1 MRYNDDFKGLKPQFG
16 ATMSESAVLQFQ
28 FSFKAEPIL
37 KWAGGKQIIART
49 LVEFLPKKYERYF
62 DPFVGGAS
70 VALERDAT
78 GGLLNDQNEWLIDT
92 YRAIR
97 NDWRQV
103 ARVLDTIRNTEEEFY
118 RIRAINPKTVDES
131 TRAAMLI
138 YLNKTCFRGLF
149 RVNRHNQFNVPYGKY
164 DRRYYDPANLAAFA
178 EFIGSFELRVG
189 DFEVALAEAEPEDVV
204 YLDPPYHRIGGYS
217 DFNRYT
223 SGKFKE
229 IDHLRLRN
237 VCVDLDRRGIR
248 WVQSNSGT
256 KYIRELY
263 RDFRVSEIMN
273 RREINL
279 DSQSRNITELVI
291 KNF

>member
-1 MRYNDDFKGLKPQFG
+1 
-16 ATMSESAVLQFQ
+16 MSDAALQLQ

-49 LVEFLPKKYERYF
+49 LVEHFPKTYRRYF
-62 DPFVGGAS
+62 EPFVGGCS
-70 VALERDAT
+70 VALESGAT
-78 GGLLNDQNEWLIDT
+78 AGVLNDQNEWLIDT
-92 YRAIR
+92 YQAIR
-97 NDWRQV
+97 SDWRAV
-103 ARVLDTIRNTEEEFY
+103 ADVLDTLKNTEEEYY
-118 RIRAINPKTVDES
+118 RIRVMNPKSMGQQE
-131 TRAAMLI
+131 RAAMLV

-149 RVNRHNQFNVPYGKY
+149 RVNRQNQFNVPYGRY

-178 EFIGSFELRVG
+178 EFLHNFDLRVG
-189 DFEVALAEAEPEDVV
+189 DFEVALADATANDFI

-229 IDHLRLRN
+229 IDHIRLRN
-237 VCVDLDRRGIR
+237 MCTELHARGIR
-248 WVQSNSGT
+248 WVQSNSST
-256 KYIRELY
+256 RFIRELY
-263 RDFRVSEIMN
+263 RDFAISEVTN

-279 DSQSRNITELVI
+279 NSQGRTITELVI

>member
-1 MRYNDDFKGLKPQFG
+1 
-16 ATMSESAVLQFQ
+16 MSLSAALQFQ
-28 FSFKAEPIL
+28 FSFKAEPVL
-37 KWAGGKQIIART
+37 KWAGGKQIIARM
-49 LVEFLPKKYERYF
+49 LVEFLPKTYRRYF

-70 VALERDAT
+70 VALESRAT
-78 GGLLNDQNEWLIDT
+78 SGLLNDQNEWLIDA

-97 NDWRQV
+97 NDCRQV
-103 ARVLDTIRNTEEEFY
+103 ARALDTMKNTEEEFY
-118 RIRAINPKTVDES
+118 RIRAINPKSVDES

-178 EFIGSFELRVG
+178 EFIGGFELRVG

-237 VCVDLDRRGIR
+237 VCVDLDKRGIR
-248 WVQSNSGT
+248 WVQSNSST
-256 KYIRELY
+256 EYIRGLY
-263 RDFRVSEIMN
+263 RDFHVSEIAN

>member
-70 VALERDAT
+70 VALESGAT

>member
-1 MRYNDDFKGLKPQFG
+1 
-16 ATMSESAVLQFQ
+16 MSEAASSQFQ

-37 KWAGGKQIIART
+37 KWAGGKQIIARI
-49 LVEFLPKKYERYF
+49 LAGFFPKTYRRYY
-62 DPFVGGAS
+62 DPFVGGCS
-70 VALERDAT
+70 VALESGSRE
-78 GGLLNDQNEWLIDT
+78 GHLNDQNEWLMDT

-97 NDWRQV
+97 DDWQRV
-103 ARVLDTIRNTEEEFY
+103 AQILDTLTNTKEEFY
-118 RIRAINPKTVDES
+118 RIRQVNPKTEDQF
-131 TRAAMLI
+131 TRAAILI

-149 RVNRHNQFNVPYGKY
+149 RVNKLNQFNVPYGKY
-164 DRRYYDPANLAAFA
+164 ERRYYDPANLAAFA
-178 EFIGSFELRVG
+178 ECIGKYELRTG
-189 DFEVALAEAEPEDVV
+189 DFELALADAGPQDFV

-237 VCVDLDRRGIR
+237 VCVELNRRGVR
-248 WVQSNSGT
+248 FLQSNSST

-263 RDFRVSEIMN
+263 KNFHVSEITN

-279 DSQSRNITELVI
+279 NSKDREIKELVI
-291 KNF
+291 RNF

>member
-1 MRYNDDFKGLKPQFG
+1 
-16 ATMSESAVLQFQ
+16 MSDAALQFQ

-49 LVEFLPKKYERYF
+49 LVEFFPKTYRRYF
-62 DPFVGGAS
+62 EPFVGGCS
-70 VALERDAT
+70 VALESGAT
-78 GGLLNDQNEWLIDT
+78 GGALNDQNEWLVDT
-92 YRAIR
+92 YRAIAD
-97 NDWRQV
+97 DWRRV
-103 ARVLDTIRNTEEEFY
+103 VDVLDTLTNTEREFY
-118 RIRAINPKTVDES
+118 RIRVINPKTVDPY

-149 RVNRHNQFNVPYGKY
+149 RVNKRNQFNVPYGRY

-178 EFIGSFELRVG
+178 EFIRNFELHVG
-189 DFEVALAEAEPEDVV
+189 DFEVALADATSGDFI

-223 SGKFKE
+223 SGQFKE

-237 VCVDLDRRGIR
+237 VCVDLDMRGIR
-248 WVQSNSGT
+248 WVQSNSST
-256 KYIRELY
+256 EYIRELY
-263 RDFRVSEIMN
+263 RDFEISEITN

-279 DSQSRNITELVI
+279 DSRNRNITELVI

>member
-1 MRYNDDFKGLKPQFG
+1 
-16 ATMSESAVLQFQ
+16 MSEAAALQFQ

-37 KWAGGKQIIART
+37 KWAGGKQIIARR
-49 LVEFLPKKYERYF
+49 LAEFFPKTFRRYY
-62 DPFVGGAS
+62 DPFVGGCA
-70 VALERDAT
+70 VALES
-78 GGLLNDQNEWLIDT
+78 GSGEGQLNDQNAWLIVT

-97 NDWRQV
+97 DDWRRV
-103 ARVLDTIRNTEEEFY
+103 ARILDTMKNTEEEFY
-118 RIRAINPKTVDES
+118 RIREINPQREDEF

-149 RVNRHNQFNVPYGKY
+149 RVNKLNQFNVPYGKY

-178 EFIGSFELRVG
+178 GFIGNYELRVG
-189 DFEVALAEAEPEDVV
+189 DFELALSDAGPEDFV

-237 VCVDLDRRGIR
+237 VCAELDKRGIR
-248 WVQSNSGT
+248 WVQSNSST

-263 RDFRVSEIMN
+263 RDFHVSEILN

-279 DSQSRNITELVI
+279 NSKSRDIKELVI

>member
-1 MRYNDDFKGLKPQFG
+1 
-16 ATMSESAVLQFQ
+16 MSEAATLQFQ

-37 KWAGGKQIIART
+37 KWAGGKQIIARR
-49 LVEFLPKKYERYF
+49 LAEFFPKTFRRYY
-62 DPFVGGAS
+62 DPFVGGCS
-70 VALERDAT
+70 VALES
-78 GGLLNDQNEWLIDT
+78 GSGEGQLNDQNAWLIDT

-97 NDWRQV
+97 DDWRRV
-103 ARVLDTIRNTEEEFY
+103 ARVLDTMKNTEEEFY
-118 RIRAINPKTVDES
+118 RIREINPQREDEF

-149 RVNRHNQFNVPYGKY
+149 RVNKLNQFNVPYGKY

-178 EFIGSFELRVG
+178 EFIRNYELRVG
-189 DFEVALAEAEPEDVV
+189 DFELALADAGPEDFV

-237 VCVDLDRRGIR
+237 VCAELDKRGIR
-248 WVQSNSGT
+248 WVQSNSST

-263 RDFRVSEIMN
+263 RDFDVSEILN

-279 DSQSRNITELVI
+279 NSKSRNIKELVI

>member
-1 MRYNDDFKGLKPQFG
+1 
-16 ATMSESAVLQFQ
+16 MSDAALQFQ

-37 KWAGGKQIIART
+37 KWAGGKQIISRT
-49 LVEFLPKKYERYF
+49 LVEYFPRTYSRYF
-62 DPFVGGAS
+62 EPFVGGCS
-70 VALERDAT
+70 VALESGAST
-78 GGLLNDQNEWLIDT
+78 GVLNDQNEWLIDT
-92 YRAIR
+92 YEAIR
-97 NDWRQV
+97 SDWRAV
-103 ARVLDTIRNTEEEFY
+103 AGVLDTLKNTEEEYY
-118 RIRAINPKTVDES
+118 RIRGLDPKSVDLY
-131 TRAAMLI
+131 RRGAMLI

-149 RVNRHNQFNVPYGKY
+149 RVNKQNQFNVPYGRY

-178 EFIGSFELRVG
+178 EFLHNFELRAG
-189 DFEVALAEAEPEDVV
+189 DFEVALADATAKDFV

-237 VCVDLDRRGIR
+237 MCHDLHERGIR
-248 WVQSNSGT
+248 WVQSNSNT
-256 KYIRELY
+256 KFIRELY
-263 RDFRVSEIMN
+263 REFEICEVTN

-279 DSQSRNITELVI
+279 NSQSRTITELVI

>member
-1 MRYNDDFKGLKPQFG
+1 
-16 ATMSESAVLQFQ
+16 MSEAAAPQFQ
-28 FSFKAEPIL
+28 FSFKAGPIL

-49 LVEFLPKKYERYF
+49 LAQFFPKIYRRYY
-62 DPFVGGAS
+62 DPFVGGCS
-70 VALERDAT
+70 VALESGSRE
-78 GGLLNDQNEWLIDT
+78 GLLNDQNAWLIDT

-97 NDWRQV
+97 DNWRRV
-103 ARVLDTIRNTEEEFY
+103 AEILDTMQNTEEEFY
-118 RIRAINPKTVDES
+118 RVRHVNPQTVDEF

-149 RVNRHNQFNVPYGKY
+149 RVNKLNHFNVPYGKY
-164 DRRYYDPANLAAFA
+164 DRRYYDPVNLAAFA
-178 EFIGSFELRVG
+178 EFIGNYELRVG
-189 DFEVALAEAEPEDVV
+189 DFELALADAGPEDFV

-223 SGKFKE
+223 SGQFKE

-237 VCVDLDRRGIR
+237 VCVELDGRGIR
-248 WVQSNSGT
+248 WLQSNSGT

-263 RDFRVSEIMN
+263 TDFHVSEITN

-279 DSQSRNITELVI
+279 NSASRAITELVI

>member
-1 MRYNDDFKGLKPQFG
+1 M
-16 ATMSESAVLQFQ
+16 TMSEAATLQFQ

-37 KWAGGKQIIART
+37 KWAGGKQIIARR
-49 LVEFLPKKYERYF
+49 LAEFFPKTFRRYY
-62 DPFVGGAS
+62 DPFVGGCS
-70 VALERDAT
+70 VALES
-78 GGLLNDQNEWLIDT
+78 GSGEGQLNDQNAWLIDT

-97 NDWRQV
+97 DDWRRV
-103 ARVLDTIRNTEEEFY
+103 AQILDTMKNTEEEFY
-118 RIRAINPKTVDES
+118 RIREINPQREDEF
-131 TRAAMLI
+131 TRAALLI

-149 RVNRHNQFNVPYGKY
+149 RVNKLNRFNVPYGKY

-178 EFIGSFELRVG
+178 EFIGNYELRVG
-189 DFEVALAEAEPEDVV
+189 DFELALADAGPEDFV

-223 SGKFKE
+223 SGQFKE

-237 VCVDLDRRGIR
+237 VCAELDKRGIR
-248 WVQSNSGT
+248 WVQSNSST

-263 RDFRVSEIMN
+263 RDFYVSEILN

-279 DSQSRNITELVI
+279 NSKSRDIKELVI

>member
-1 MRYNDDFKGLKPQFG
+1 
-16 ATMSESAVLQFQ
+16 MSDAALQFQ
-28 FSFKAEPIL
+28 FSFRAEPIL
-37 KWAGGKQIIART
+37 KWAGGKRIIART
-49 LVEFLPKKYERYF
+49 LVEFFPKTYRRYF
-62 DPFVGGAS
+62 DPFVGGCS
-70 VALERDAT
+70 IALESGAT
-78 GGLLNDQNEWLIDT
+78 AGVLNDQNEWLVDT
-92 YRAIR
+92 YRAIGD
-97 NDWRQV
+97 DWRRV
-103 ARVLDTIRNTEEEFY
+103 VHVLDTLTNTEEEFY
-118 RIRAINPKTVDES
+118 RIRVINPKTVDPY

-149 RVNRHNQFNVPYGKY
+149 RVNKRNQFNVPYGKY

-178 EFIGSFELRVG
+178 ECIRNFELHVG
-189 DFEVALAEAEPEDVV
+189 DFEVALADATSGDFV

-237 VCVDLDRRGIR
+237 VCLDLDKRGIR
-248 WVQSNSGT
+248 WVQSNSST
-256 KYIRELY
+256 EYIRELY
-263 RDFRVSEIMN
+263 RDFEISEITN

-279 DSQSRNITELVI
+279 DSRNRNITELVI

>member
-1 MRYNDDFKGLKPQFG
+1 
-16 ATMSESAVLQFQ
+16 MSYTALQFQ
-28 FSFKAEPIL
+28 FPFKAEPIL

-49 LVEFLPKKYERYF
+49 LVEFFPKKYRRYF
-62 DPFVGGAS
+62 DPFAGGCS
-70 VALERDAT
+70 VALESGAT
-78 GGLLNDQNEWLIDT
+78 GGVLNDQNEWLIDT
-92 YRAIR
+92 YRAIG
-97 NDWRQV
+97 DGWRHV
-103 ARVLDTIRNTEEEFY
+103 ADVLDTLANTEEEFY
-118 RIRAINPKTVDES
+118 RIRLINPKTVDLC

-149 RVNRHNQFNVPYGKY
+149 RVNKRNQFNVPYGRY
-164 DRRYYDPANLAAFA
+164 DRRYYDPANLAAF
-178 EFIGSFELRVG
+178 EGFIRSLELRVG
-189 DFEVALAEAEPEDVV
+189 DFEVALADATSGDFV

-237 VCVDLDRRGIR
+237 VCVDLDKRGIQ
-248 WVQSNSGT
+248 WVQSNSST
-256 KYIRELY
+256 KLIRELY
-263 RDFRVSEIMN
+263 RDFEIAEITN

>member
-1 MRYNDDFKGLKPQFG
+1 
-16 ATMSESAVLQFQ
+16 MSEAALQFQ
-28 FSFKAEPIL
+28 FSFKAEPIV
-37 KWAGGKQIIART
+37 KWAGGKQIIARM
-49 LVEFLPKKYERYF
+49 LGEFFPKTYRRYY
-62 DPFVGGAS
+62 DPFVGGCS
-70 VALERDAT
+70 VALES
-78 GGLLNDQNEWLIDT
+78 GSKEGLLNDQNAWLIDT

-97 NDWRQV
+97 DDWRRV
-103 ARVLDTIRNTEEEFY
+103 AEILDTMRNTEEEFY
-118 RIRAINPKTVDES
+118 RIRQVSPQTVDQF

-149 RVNRHNQFNVPYGKY
+149 RVNKSNQFNVPYGKY

-189 DFEVALAEAEPEDVV
+189 DFEVALADAQAEDFV

-237 VCVDLDRRGIR
+237 VCVELDRRGIR
-248 WVQSNSGT
+248 WLQSNSST

-263 RDFRVSEIMN
+263 RDFRVSEITN

-279 DSQSRNITELVI
+279 NSKSRDIEELVI
-291 KNF
+291 RNF